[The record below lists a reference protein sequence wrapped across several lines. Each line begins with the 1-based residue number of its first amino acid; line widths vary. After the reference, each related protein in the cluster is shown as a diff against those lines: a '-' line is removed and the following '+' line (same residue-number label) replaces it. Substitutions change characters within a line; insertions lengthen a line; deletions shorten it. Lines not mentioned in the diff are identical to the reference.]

1 MFRIGSRSCLV
12 LNVEKQMI
20 THLAIVDVAVVG
32 SPHEDD
38 GKRPLAFFV
47 LSEDS
52 NVTAEELRSYTN
64 GKFKAIIWGGNWFDA
79 FVNYLGKV
87 MEEEKLRGGDPVHRE
102 NPAKWFG
109 QNNPSSTH
117 ENQLL
122 I

>member
-64 GKFKAIIWGGNWFDA
+64 GKFKAISWVGNWFDA

-87 MEEEKLRGGDPVHRE
+87 MEEEKLRGGIRFIEKIPRNDLGKIIRPGLM
-102 NPAKWFG
+102 KI
-109 QNNPSSTH
+109 SC
-117 ENQLL
+117 
-122 I
+122 